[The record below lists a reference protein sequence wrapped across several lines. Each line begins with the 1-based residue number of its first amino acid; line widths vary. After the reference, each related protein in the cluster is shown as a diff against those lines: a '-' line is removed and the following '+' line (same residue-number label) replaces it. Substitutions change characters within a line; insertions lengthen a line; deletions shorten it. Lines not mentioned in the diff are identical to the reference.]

1 MLYFEAELFPF
12 WEGSSFP
19 FFDNCKIWEHHFMIN
34 YQGNLMIIRG
44 SYYEIIL
51 PIFDGK
57 TFMDE
62 SMSYP

>member
-1 MLYFEAELFPF
+1 MLYFEAE
-12 WEGSSFP
+12 S

-51 PIFDGK
+51 PVFDGK